1 MPLKSEQVFCG
12 YCILVNKP
20 ITMRR
25 YLLPIILSIIALL
38 LYLFFHNMNQ
48 RVFVV
53 EGQIIGFSDSDNR
66 IFINHEEIPGYMDA
80 MTMPF
85 TIRNRQEI
93 ELFTIGDAIRFEFH
107 VSPDSSWIQNIERIP
122 DSLLNL
128 VSVPSRFG
136 QLHGND
142 GQSPI
147 KVGERVQAFSML
159 DQDGNRF
166 DSESLRGGITVL
178 TFIYT
183 SCPVPDFCP
192 LMSTNLDN
200 INRNLTKDERE
211 KVTLLSISFDP
222 ENDTP
227 EVLKEYAKKYLQ
239 TSNHLYLT
247 GDVETTKQVTTQF
260 GIFTTFATDQI
271 IHNLQTAILDK
282 DLNVISLYSGN
293 KWTVEQVL
301 NDVRKQLTL

>member
-1 MPLKSEQVFCG
+1 
-12 YCILVNKP
+12 
-20 ITMRR
+20 
-25 YLLPIILSIIALL
+25 
-38 LYLFFHNMNQ
+38 
-48 RVFVV
+48 
-53 EGQIIGFSDSDNR
+53 
-66 IFINHEEIPGYMDA
+66 MDA

-85 TIRNRQEI
+85 TIKNREEI
-93 ELFTIGDAIRFEFH
+93 EPFTIGDAIRFEFY

-122 DSLLNL
+122 DSLLTL

-136 QLHGND
+136 QIHGND
-142 GQSPI
+142 RQSPI
-147 KVGERVQAFSML
+147 KVGERLQAFSML

-166 DSESLRGGITVL
+166 DSEYLRGDITVL

-192 LMSTNLDN
+192 LMSANLDE
-200 INRNLTKDERE
+200 INRSLTAEERE
-211 KVTLLSISFDP
+211 QVMLLSISFDP
-222 ENDTP
+222 QNDSP

-239 TSNHLYLT
+239 TTNHLYLT
-247 GDVETTKQVTTQF
+247 GDIETIQRITSEF
-260 GIFTTFATDQI
+260 GVFTTFATDQI

-301 NDVRKQLTL
+301 NDVRNQLTR

>member
-1 MPLKSEQVFCG
+1 
-12 YCILVNKP
+12 
-20 ITMRR
+20 MRR
-25 YLLPIILSIIALL
+25 FLLPIILSFIALL
-38 LYLFFHNMNQ
+38 LYLFFYNVNQ

-85 TIRNRQEI
+85 TVKNREEI
-93 ELFTIGDAIRFEFH
+93 EPFTIGDAIRFEFY

-122 DSLLNL
+122 DSLLTL

-136 QLHGND
+136 QIHGND

-192 LMSTNLDN
+192 LMSANLDE
-200 INRNLTKDERE
+200 INRSLTAEERE
-211 KVTLLSISFDP
+211 QVMLLSISFDP
-222 ENDTP
+222 QNDSP

-239 TSNHLYLT
+239 TTNHLYLT
-247 GDVETTKQVTTQF
+247 GDIETIQRITSEF
-260 GIFTTFATDQI
+260 GVFTTFATDQI

-293 KWTVEQVL
+293 KWTVEQLL
-301 NDVRKQLTL
+301 NDVRNQLTR

>member
-1 MPLKSEQVFCG
+1 
-12 YCILVNKP
+12 
-20 ITMRR
+20 MRR

>member
-1 MPLKSEQVFCG
+1 
-12 YCILVNKP
+12 
-20 ITMRR
+20 MRR

-227 EVLKEYAKKYLQ
+227 DVLKEYAKKYLQ

-247 GDVETTKQVTTQF
+247 GDVETTKQVTSQF